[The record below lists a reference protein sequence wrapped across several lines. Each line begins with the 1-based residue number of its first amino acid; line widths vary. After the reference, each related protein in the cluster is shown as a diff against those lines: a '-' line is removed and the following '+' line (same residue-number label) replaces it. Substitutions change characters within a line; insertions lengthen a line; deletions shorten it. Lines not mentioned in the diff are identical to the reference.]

1 MPAVLGLDR
10 AAGLWPRLDRHLV
23 TLADHTSRRG
33 FLDRQLA
40 GWEHR
45 YARFLATDGAS
56 EPEAG
61 DAADPPQASH
71 FVRTPAGIAA
81 PRGALGNGSALAPAR
96 LSVRQMPMRSVL
108 SGKLDAV
115 QGR

>member
-1 MPAVLGLDR
+1 MPADLEPDR
-10 AAGLWPRLDRHLV
+10 AARFLARLDRHLV

-61 DAADPPQASH
+61 DAADPPQASD
-71 FVRTPAGIAA
+71 FVSTLAGIAA
-81 PRGALGNGSALAPAR
+81 RRGALGNGSALASAR
-96 LSVRQMPMRSVL
+96 LAVRQMPMRSVL
-108 SGKLDAV
+108 
-115 QGR
+115 